1 MSLLKVIHFEMGG
14 GIGVGVEVEIGVDVE
29 VLVGEMCG
37 LDVGTGV
44 MR

>member
-1 MSLLKVIHFEMGG
+1 MSLLKVTHFETGG
-14 GIGVGVEVEIGVDVE
+14 GIEVGVEVEVGVGVE

-44 MR
+44 TR